1 MESTPL
7 FSVLCVCWNEGAFLA
22 EGIRSVLRQSESSL
36 ELILVD
42 DHSTDTTWEI
52 MSAAA
57 KEDPRVVI
65 LRNPTKGKVAGFNAA
80 VALSKGQWIHLL
92 GGDDMLAPTCLEACR
107 KVIDSS
113 SSDLS
118 GVYHDYTILNKETGE
133 TIETIIQGP
142 WLTQASITQAIR
154 KKYGIGGGFLAIRG
168 PLARDIVWPQPVTWK
183 SEDVALA
190 VILKTLGEVKY
201 VPEPLY
207 LYRLAKSHTRYVPSL
222 ASRKCD
228 LNHFCSGLQLFRQRS
243 TAWNSLPAEAVAQ
256 AERHFRQAEL
266 LNKPEWSIIQ
276 ALKSDLGFLGLLIA
290 LASRCDE
297 QLYYRLVISYRRLR
311 DLALGIRAS
320 KRG

>member
-7 FSVLCVCWNEGAFLA
+7 FSVLCVCWNGGAFLA

-113 SSDLS
+113 GPDLS

-142 WLTQASITQAIR
+142 WLTQASITQSIR

-168 PLARDIVWPQPVTWK
+168 PLARDMEKRGRGLGRYSQNPRRGEIRAGAPVF
-183 SEDVALA
+183 
-190 VILKTLGEVKY
+190 
-201 VPEPLY
+201 
-207 LYRLAKSHTRYVPSL
+207 VPS
-222 ASRKCD
+222 
-228 LNHFCSGLQLFRQRS
+228 GQ
-243 TAWNSLPAEAVAQ
+243 
-256 AERHFRQAEL
+256 
-266 LNKPEWSIIQ
+266 KPHPVR
-276 ALKSDLGFLGLLIA
+276 AKFGFT
-290 LASRCDE
+290 
-297 QLYYRLVISYRRLR
+297 QM
-311 DLALGIRAS
+311 
-320 KRG
+320 